1 VRSVERAH
9 RYKVGDLQGLERIA
23 GVLVTFGET
32 PVQPMHVDE
41 AYRQNEAYREGEF
54 AGRPDLSAYY
64 HMSGGRNDGRDDED
78 EAEAAAPVVA
88 P

>member
-1 VRSVERAH
+1 
-9 RYKVGDLQGLERIA
+9 
-23 GVLVTFGET
+23 
-32 PVQPMHVDE
+32 MHVDE

-54 AGRPDLSAYY
+54 AGRPDLSAYD